1 MEHNLTLVPKSK
13 TVNNKAKQQ
22 ASKEDLVDFEI
33 SLLLEA
39 ILFRYDYDFSH
50 YSRASLTR
58 RIYNCLEKADLP
70 SIADMISKIIYDS
83 DFFELFLKE
92 MSVTVT
98 EMFRD
103 PLVFKTLRNQV
114 VEQLKTYSRINIW
127 HAGCATGEEVYS
139 LAIMLKEENLLSRC
153 QIYATD
159 FNNQSLAIA
168 EQGIYKADK
177 ISGYTRNYILAG
189 GTASFSDYYQANHGH
204 VKMHTDLKQHI
215 TFAHHNLIKDQC
227 FAQMHLI
234 ICRNVLIYFDK
245 KLQNQVLGL
254 FKNSLFHRGYLV
266 LGDKE
271 SLEFS
276 DQLGNFTIVAKN
288 QRIYQKACY
297 E

>member
-1 MEHNLTLVPKSK
+1 LSLIHITNVKDQQ
-13 TVNNKAKQQ
+13 NKCDNEN
-22 ASKEDLVDFEI
+22 SKEDLVDFEV

-39 ILFRYDYDFSH
+39 VLFCYDYDFRH

-58 RIYNCLEKADLP
+58 RVYNCLEKSNIDSVAE
-70 SIADMISKIIYDS
+70 MIPKIIHDI

-92 MSVTVT
+92 MSITVT

-103 PLVFKTLRNQV
+103 PLVFKTLRSQV
-114 VEQLKTYSRINIW
+114 VTRLKTYSRINIW

-139 LAIMLKEENLLSRC
+139 LAIMLQEEGLLSRC

-159 FNNQSLAIA
+159 FNNHSLAIA
-168 EQGIYKADK
+168 EQGIYTAEK
-177 ISGYTRNYILAG
+177 IAGYTRNYISAG
-189 GTASFSDYYQANHGH
+189 GKASFADYYQAKHGNA
-204 VKMHTDLKQHI
+204 KMKNELKQHI

-234 ICRNVLIYFDK
+234 ICRNVLIYFDR
-245 KLQNQVLGL
+245 KLQDQVLSL
-254 FKNSLFHRGYLV
+254 FKQSLLHRGYLV

-276 DQLGNFTIVAKN
+276 KQKDNFITIAKN

>member
-1 MEHNLTLVPKSK
+1 LSLIPITNTKNK
-13 TVNNKAKQQ
+13 QVNYNKKN
-22 ASKEDLVDFEI
+22 SKEDLVDFEV

-39 ILFRYDYDFSH
+39 VLFCYDYDFRH

-58 RIYNCLEKADLP
+58 RVYNCLEK
-70 SIADMISKIIYDS
+70 SHIHTIAEMIPKVIYDT

-92 MSVTVT
+92 MSITVT

-114 VEQLKTYSRINIW
+114 VTQLKTYSRINIW

-139 LAIMLKEENLLSRC
+139 LAIMLKEEGLLSRC

-168 EQGIYKADK
+168 EQGIYKAEK
-177 ISGYTRNYILAG
+177 IAGYTRNYISSG
-189 GTASFSDYYQANHGH
+189 GKASFADYYQARHGNA
-204 VKMHTDLKQHI
+204 KMKNELTEHI

-234 ICRNVLIYFDK
+234 VCRNVLIYFDR
-245 KLQNQVLGL
+245 KLQDQVLSL
-254 FKNSLFHRGYLV
+254 FKQSLLHRGYLV

-276 DQLGNFTIVAKN
+276 SQKGNFITVANN

-297 E
+297 D

>member
-1 MEHNLTLVPKSK
+1 MSLIPITKEE
-13 TVNNKAKQQ
+13 KQKVKFNDQ
-22 ASKEDLVDFEI
+22 GSKEDLTDFEI
-33 SLLLEA
+33 TLLLEA
-39 ILFRYDYDFSH
+39 ILFCYDYDFSH

-58 RIYNCLEKADLP
+58 RIYNCLEKAHLH
-70 SIADMISKIIYDS
+70 SIAEMIPKVIYDA

-92 MSVTVT
+92 MSITVT

-114 VEQLKTYSRINIW
+114 VTQLKTYSRINIW
-127 HAGCATGEEVYS
+127 HAGCATGEEAYS
-139 LAIMLKEENLLSRC
+139 LAIMLKEEGLLSRC

-168 EQGIYKADK
+168 EEGIYKAEK
-177 ISGYTRNYILAG
+177 IAGYTRNYISAG
-189 GTASFSDYYQANHGH
+189 GKASFADYYQARHGNA
-204 VKMHTDLKQHI
+204 KMKNELTEHI

-234 ICRNVLIYFDK
+234 VCRNVLIYFDR
-245 KLQNQVLGL
+245 KLQDQVLSL
-254 FKNSLFHRGYLV
+254 FKQSLLHRGYLV

-276 DQLGNFTIVAKN
+276 SQKDNFITVAKN

-297 E
+297 D